1 MRNIWISCGYITKAH
16 KVPEKGFSPIRFP
29 FGVINFLES
38 HVLRLY
44 TSLSATPAYCE
55 RDRIRTYG
63 QQIRNLLLYPTELP
77 IRLRSV
83 RDSNPWASP
92 WQGDMI
98 TNFTN
103 TPFEPKDGIEPP
115 TYWLQISC
123 STSWATRAYIVL
135 GTGFEPVLP
144 PWKGGDL
151 TLSRIERLRK
161 VKDGCVDIYFYDW
174 LY

>member
-16 KVPEKGFSPIRFP
+16 KVPEKGISPIRFP

-77 IRLRSV
+77 IRLRNR
-83 RDSNPWASP
+83 RDSNSRPPP
-92 WQGDMI
+92 WQGGVLTNWTTIPFWAQGWNRTSDLLI
-98 TNFTN
+98 TNQLLYQLSYSGLYCTQY
-103 TPFEPKDGIEPP
+103 GIR
-115 TYWLQISC
+115 TRI
-123 STSWATRAYIVL
+123 TSV
-135 GTGFEPVLP
+135 
-144 PWKGGDL
+144 KG
-151 TLSRIERLRK
+151 R
-161 VKDGCVDIYFYDW
+161 W
-174 LY
+174 PNP